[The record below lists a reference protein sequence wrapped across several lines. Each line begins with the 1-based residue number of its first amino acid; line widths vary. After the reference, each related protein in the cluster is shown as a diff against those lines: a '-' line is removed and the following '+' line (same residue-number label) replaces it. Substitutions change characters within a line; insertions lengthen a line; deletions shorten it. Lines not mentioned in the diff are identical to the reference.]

1 MIKTLYV
8 RVVLTFIGAFMLSL
22 VGSFFLTLGTM
33 ALLTNKIIEYNH
45 KSMENFGGKLV
56 HLYEQLG
63 IQAADSRIRNL
74 DSLQNF
80 DMKLF
85 DATGALNSY
94 GPSQEVNIDIAESVI
109 GSVLN
114 GEPYRSGRNDGN
126 SIIAGIPFDIDGHRY
141 ALLMKPSI
149 KSEEKL
155 MMWIVLLALVF
166 ALLLGSLFTIIA
178 ARYIVK
184 PLRVMTEATRRI
196 AKGDFDIDFK
206 WKKRRDEIGELAQSF
221 SEMTQEIK
229 QLEQM
234 RSDFVSN
241 VSHEIQTP
249 LTSISGFSKA
259 LRRSALQDD
268 ERNRYLDIIQAES
281 GRLSRLSENLLK
293 LASLESER
301 HPYEPRTYDLDEQI
315 RTVAVACEPQWSA
328 KRIELELDL
337 PHVKICADED
347 QLSQVWIN
355 LIGNSIKFT
364 PEGGRIAIV
373 IRLTTD
379 RIEVDVADNGI
390 GISADDL
397 DNVFERFFKADRSHS
412 NRQHGSGLGLAIVKK
427 IVTLHGGFVTV
438 RSKPGKG
445 TTFTVNLPS
454 FPAGKR

>member
-33 ALLTNKIIEYNH
+33 ALLTNKIIEYNQV
-45 KSMENFGGKLV
+45 KMEKFGGKLV
-56 HLYEQLG
+56 RLYDQHG
-63 IQAADSRIRNL
+63 IEAADPHIRKL
-74 DSLQNF
+74 DSLKNF

-85 DATGALNSY
+85 DASGTLKSY
-94 GPSQEVNIDIAESVI
+94 GPAQEVNIDIAESVI

-114 GEPYRSGRNDGN
+114 GEQYRSGKNDGN
-126 SIIAGIPFDIDGHRY
+126 TIIAGVPFEVDGHRY

-149 KSEEKL
+149 KTEERL
-155 MMWIVLLALVF
+155 MMWVVLLALVI

-184 PLRVMTEATRRI
+184 PLRVMKEATRRI

-206 WKKRRDEIGELAQSF
+206 WKRRRDEIGELAQSF

-259 LRRSALQDD
+259 LRRNMLQED

-281 GRLSRLSENLLK
+281 ERLSRLSENLLK

-301 HPYEPRTYDLDEQI
+301 HPFEPRTYDLDEQI

-328 KRIELELDL
+328 KRLDLDLDL

-364 PEGGRIAIV
+364 PEGGRIAIA

-379 RIEVDVADNGI
+379 RIEVDVTDSGI
-390 GISADDL
+390 GIAAGDL
-397 DNVFERFFKADRSHS
+397 DNVFERFFKADRSHT

-427 IVTLHGGFVTV
+427 IVTLHDGFVKI

-454 FPAGKR
+454 FPVGRK